1 MLRDVS
7 GGPVGGSLPSELMP
21 CCSPADVGVGGYG
34 GGRAG
39 GEERSLA
46 LFIKT
51 ILPFFEVHW
60 GKWQVRKIWH

>member
-39 GEERSLA
+39 GGTESC
-46 LFIKT
+46 FIY
-51 ILPFFEVHW
+51 
-60 GKWQVRKIWH
+60 

>member
-39 GEERSLA
+39 GRNGVL
-46 LFIKT
+46 LYLLKQFF
-51 ILPFFEVHW
+51 PFLRCTGEN
-60 GKWQVRKIWH
+60 GK